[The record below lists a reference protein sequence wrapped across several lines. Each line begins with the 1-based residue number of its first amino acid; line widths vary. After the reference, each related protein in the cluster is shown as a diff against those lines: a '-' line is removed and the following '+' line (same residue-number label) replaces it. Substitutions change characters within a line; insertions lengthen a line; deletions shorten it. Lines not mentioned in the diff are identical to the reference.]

1 MKKLLVLVLAVAA
14 FTQVDAQDQQQ
25 QSQQQQRRPRRQR
38 SRWDDGSALS
48 VDSTTRNG
56 YTLVFANNDTT
67 FEKEGAD
74 VKKRMIE
81 TFYKVYLEEAN
92 TYNKNTAKRVVFFV
106 DRNYKG
112 VAATS
117 NMTVRFNPP
126 WMLKKPT
133 DIDVV
138 THEVMHIVQDYHNGA
153 GPGWL
158 TEGIADYVRAVY
170 GVDNAGAKW
179 TLPEKLRTDKDGKQ
193 QNYTASYRVTARFLL
208 WIEKNYKK
216 DLVVNLNNAMRE
228 HTYTDDIWKQQTSKT
243 LDELWT
249 EYAATFPKVG

>member
-1 MKKLLVLVLAVAA
+1 MKKLLVLAFALAAYA
-14 FTQVDAQDQQQ
+14 QVNAQQ
-25 QSQQQQRRPRRQR
+25 QSQQQQRPRRQR
-38 SRWDDGSALS
+38 ARWDDITSLS
-48 VDSTTRNG
+48 IDSTTRDG
-56 YTLVFANNDTT
+56 YKLVFANNDTT

-81 TFYKVYLEEAN
+81 TFFKVYPEEAN

-106 DRNYKG
+106 DRNYNG
-112 VAATS
+112 VAATA
-117 NMTVRFNPP
+117 NMIVHFNPA

-138 THEVMHIVQDYHNGA
+138 THEVMHIVQDYHDGA

-179 TLPEKLRTDKDGKQ
+179 YLPEKLRTDKDGKVQ
-193 QNYTASYRVTARFLL
+193 DYTASYRVTARFLL

-228 HTYTDDIWKQQTSKT
+228 HTYTDDIWKQQTGKT

-249 EYAATFPKVG
+249 AYAATFPKS